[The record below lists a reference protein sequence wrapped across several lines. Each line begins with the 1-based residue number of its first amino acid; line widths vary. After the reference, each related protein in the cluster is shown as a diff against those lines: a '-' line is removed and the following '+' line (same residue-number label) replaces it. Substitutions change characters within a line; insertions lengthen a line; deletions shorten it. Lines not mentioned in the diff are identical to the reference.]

1 MASITAEAANDA
13 SDSSNA
19 PQASATA
26 TERSDVPLAAAEE
39 GAGQPMKQ
47 VVAQEQQPT
56 STGADVL
63 EAERLPSP
71 PQPSQASLSQ
81 DHPSSSPSIQP
92 ANPPSHPPT
101 STRKQSEALGPA
113 TESTIAA
120 PVSTGPALSI
130 TLMLT
135 TGARHPYKIDE
146 KYLSA
151 RDTVARAADGTFDP
165 RMISG
170 YKLKELIWT
179 DWRSEWEP
187 RPAAPG
193 SIRLI
198 NMGQMVDDKKTLNDY
213 RFTLDAANVIHMT
226 VKPADFGDDEE
237 TAGKGGKSASIRQRD
252 SGDGGA
258 GCRCVIL

>member
-1 MASITAEAANDA
+1 M
-13 SDSSNA
+13 
-19 PQASATA
+19 
-26 TERSDVPLAAAEE
+26 
-39 GAGQPMKQ
+39 
-47 VVAQEQQPT
+47 
-56 STGADVL
+56 
-63 EAERLPSP
+63 
-71 PQPSQASLSQ
+71 
-81 DHPSSSPSIQP
+81 
-92 ANPPSHPPT
+92 
-101 STRKQSEALGPA
+101 
-113 TESTIAA
+113 
-120 PVSTGPALSI
+120 
-130 TLMLT
+130 
-135 TGARHPYKIDE
+135 
-146 KYLSA
+146 
-151 RDTVARAADGTFDP
+151 ARAADGTFDP

>member
-1 MASITAEAANDA
+1 MSSINAEAGNGAPE
-13 SDSSNA
+13 SSNV
-19 PQASATA
+19 PPASAKVM
-26 TERSDVPLAAAEE
+26 EPSDVPSAAADE
-39 GAGQPMKQ
+39 GVEQPMKQ
-47 VVAQEQQPT
+47 LAAQAQSPNSAGAGIKHEEQ
-56 STGADVL
+56 A
-63 EAERLPSP
+63 SP
-71 PQPSQASLSQ
+71 RSQPSQEAVSD

-92 ANPPSHPPT
+92 ANPPSHAPT
-101 STRKQSEALGPA
+101 PTRKQSEALGPA
-113 TESTIAA
+113 TESPTAA
-120 PVSTGPALSI
+120 PASSGPALSI

-151 RDTVARAADGTFDP
+151 RDTVARAPDGTFDP

-198 NMGQMVDDKKTLNDY
+198 NMGQMVDDKKTLNGSY
-213 RFTLDAANVIHMT
+213 TLYTSHDTLKRCSIQEGA
-226 VKPADFGDDEE
+226 EE
-237 TAGKGGKSASIRQRD
+237 RVRLH
-252 SGDGGA
+252 
-258 GCRCVIL
+258 R